1 MDMIREKF
9 WLCLFFVFTV
19 FIQLKS
25 YCAVVEGGDTISL
38 GASITGNQTIISKN
52 GTFELGFFSPNGTNN
67 WYIGIWYAHLTEKT
81 FIWVANRENPA
92 RNRSGVLRLSKEGD
106 LELFNA
112 EGVSLWS
119 ANISNKAS
127 RAVILDSVIAK
138 SEEIQHY
145 ALSHEDRWDVF
156 WSRPRDQ
163 RDIYGFCGAYG
174 RCSSNNLQFCSCV
187 EGFTPTD
194 TRSWDSQ
201 ESWSSGCVR
210 LSPLNCDAKN
220 GSTDR
225 FLEPSVTLPDAD
237 SVSSYPATTK
247 KHCQE
252 ACLLNCSCAAFT
264 FNLPSGPCKIW
275 SGD

>member
-112 EGVSLWS
+112 EEFRLSCGHLVARDEVWWR
-119 ANISNKAS
+119 AKAS
-127 RAVILDSVIAK
+127 LLEKLIRSCSRAFLLSRGSIGAK
-138 SEEIQHY
+138 QLVLTLNNSPQ
-145 ALSHEDRWDVF
+145 F
-156 WSRPRDQ
+156 WAS
-163 RDIYGFCGAYG
+163 G
-174 RCSSNNLQFCSCV
+174 
-187 EGFTPTD
+187 
-194 TRSWDSQ
+194 SWDGNVFSQ
-201 ESWSSGCVR
+201 IPEMTSLCYNFSFENTNSSFYASYTSKNGTSSGLGPEINVTYMVSAA
-210 LSPLNCDAKN
+210 LTDAAAPTIFSSAAAWKASPLQ
-220 GSTDR
+220 
-225 FLEPSVTLPDAD
+225 TLAPGIHKSRGLVAVFD
-237 SVSSYPATTK
+237 
-247 KHCQE
+247 
-252 ACLLNCSCAAFT
+252 
-264 FNLPSGPCKIW
+264 
-275 SGD
+275 